1 MNPRPRES
9 YPAYSEDQ
17 REVSTN
23 LLQGHEPP
31 LMQEP
36 VFARAA
42 AVQTPMAAQAIPAEA
57 LLPPT
62 VPYNEKKKNPRIRLK
77 N

>member
-9 YPAYSEDQ
+9 YPPYSEDQ

-36 VFARAA
+36 VFAQAA

-62 VPYNEKKKNPRIRLK
+62 VPYNEKKKIPRIRFK

>member
-1 MNPRPRES
+1 MN
-9 YPAYSEDQ
+9 
-17 REVSTN
+17 
-23 LLQGHEPP
+23 H

-36 VFARAA
+36 VFAQAT
-42 AVQTPMAAQAIPAEA
+42 AVQKPMAAQAIPAEA

-62 VPYNEKKKNPRIRLK
+62 VPYNEKKKIPRIRFK